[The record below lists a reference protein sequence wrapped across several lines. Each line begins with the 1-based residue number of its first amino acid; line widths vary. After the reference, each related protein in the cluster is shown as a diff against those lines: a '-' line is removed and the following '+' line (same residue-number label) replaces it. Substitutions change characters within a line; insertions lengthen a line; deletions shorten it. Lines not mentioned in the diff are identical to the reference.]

1 MALLAECPVCRQ
13 PLRWTYLLR
22 TWWSRWPCDRCGSL
36 LGIDRTRRLLSIL
49 PIVLLALPVSV
60 YLTRSGWPD
69 LIVLPVVLILWLP
82 CFFLLERA
90 VVLERRGVRCRQC
103 GYNLRGQTVPRC
115 PECGQEFDAAERAYL
130 ETGVFPS
137 GPVRRRSRAWF
148 AIPLLLL
155 AVALTGLAVGITHY
169 KGVQARVARRQALTA
184 QQQAAQAAAQ
194 ASASQPTAA
203 GGQAASAPANRSD
216 SGDEPDVP

>member
-36 LGIDRTRRLLSIL
+36 LGVDRKRRLLSIL

-60 YLTRSGWPD
+60 CLTRSGWPD
-69 LIVLPVVLILWLP
+69 LIALPVALILWLP
-82 CFFLLERA
+82 CFLLLERA

-103 GYNLRGQTVPRC
+103 GYDLRGQTAPRC

-130 ETGVFPS
+130 ETGVFSS

-148 AIPLLLL
+148 AIPLLLF
-155 AVALTGLAVGITHY
+155 AVTLTGLAVGITHY
-169 KGVQARVARRQALTA
+169 RAVQVRMAGRQALTA
-184 QQQAAQAAAQ
+184 QQAAQAAGQ
-194 ASASQPTAA
+194 APVSQLSAA
-203 GGQAASAPANRSD
+203 GDQAATAPAAGDDSAP
-216 SGDEPDVP
+216 EPGVP

>member
-36 LGIDRTRRLLSIL
+36 LGVDRKRRLLSIL

-69 LIVLPVVLILWLP
+69 LIALPVALILWLP
-82 CFFLLERA
+82 CFLLLERA

-103 GYNLRGQTVPRC
+103 GYDLRGQTAPRC

-148 AIPLLLL
+148 AIPLLLF
-155 AVALTGLAVGITHY
+155 AVTLTGLAVGITHY
-169 KGVQARVARRQALTA
+169 RAVQARIAGRQALAA
-184 QQQAAQAAAQ
+184 QQATQAAAQ
-194 ASASQPTAA
+194 ASAGQPPAA
-203 GGQAASAPANRSD
+203 GDQAASAPAARND
-216 SGDEPDVP
+216 SAPEPGVP

>member
-36 LGIDRTRRLLSIL
+36 LGIDRKRRLLSIL
-49 PIVLLALPVSV
+49 PIVLLALPVSM

-69 LIVLPVVLILWLP
+69 FIALPVILILWLP
-82 CFFLLERA
+82 WFLLLERVA
-90 VVLERRGVRCRQC
+90 VLERLGFRCRQC
-103 GYNLRGQTVPRC
+103 GYDLRGQTVPRC
-115 PECGQEFDAAERAYL
+115 PECGQEFDAVERAYL

-148 AIPLLLL
+148 AIPLLLF
-155 AVALTGLAVGITHY
+155 AVTLTGLAVGITHY
-169 KGVQARVARRQALTA
+169 RAVQARIAGRQALA
-184 QQQAAQAAAQ
+184 AQQAAQAAGQ
-194 ASASQPTAA
+194 APASQPSAVTNQVSTARA
-203 GGQAASAPANRSD
+203 VEDD
-216 SGDEPDVP
+216 SGAETGPP